1 MSVGGKRVISPCS
14 QTGTFRSTYCGH
26 GQYHDC
32 EEAHLALAEVAL
44 GSVHQWRDRL
54 AQCLLPVTLPPH
66 LLRVAMEGEC
76 LCSFCSTRN
85 GGMKHNCDSLA
96 DIRST
101 ADRNLRHGA
110 IYIAHLLQTLHPL
123 PVHILAAGQVT
134 QVRHLQGH
142 LQCAREVQSKG

>member
-1 MSVGGKRVISPCS
+1 MCWK
-14 QTGTFRSTYCGH
+14 STIYSMLIHRAVLTVAMGSTKT
-26 GQYHDC
+26 
-32 EEAHLALAEVAL
+32 EEAHLALAEFAL
-44 GSVHQWRDRL
+44 GSVHQWQDRL
-54 AQCLLPVTLPPH
+54 AQRLLPVTLPPH
-66 LLRVAMEGEC
+66 LLRVAMEGKC
-76 LCSFCSTRN
+76 FCSCCSRRC
-85 GGMKHNCDSLA
+85 GVMKDSCDSLA

-101 ADRNLRHGA
+101 AERNLRHGA